1 VFLVRP
7 AKRRKKNFLR
17 RVTVVSMFVIALLW
31 LGTYLHFVV
40 ESRRN
45 AELKI
50 RDAELSRWIEELT
63 EEINR
68 IKESRTR

>member
-1 VFLVRP
+1 MRP
-7 AKRRKKNFLR
+7 TKRRKKNFLR

-50 RDAELSRWIEELT
+50 RDKELSQQIKELT
-63 EEINR
+63 EEINKIR
-68 IKESRTR
+68 ESRAR

>member
-1 VFLVRP
+1 MRP
-7 AKRRKKNFLR
+7 TKRRKKNFLR

-40 ESRRN
+40 ESRKN

-50 RDAELSRWIEELT
+50 RDKELSQQIEELT
-63 EEINR
+63 KEINR
-68 IKESRTR
+68 IRESKVR

>member
-1 VFLVRP
+1 MRP

-45 AELKI
+45 AELKA
-50 RDAELSRWIEELT
+50 RDKELSQQIEELT
-63 EEINR
+63 EEINKVR
-68 IKESRTR
+68 ESRTR